1 MFIFAPSSFVQ
12 ITLSIFNLFVNCK
25 NLRHLI
31 NWLLTWHLVCFC
43 FIWSMCVIFFIFDFR
58 KNNCVIVWKI
68 FIYVLNIK
76 IIFVIIKLSN
86 ALITKTFLCTLNYLI
101 LIIIAIRDIL
111 ILFKFFLLLFIMII
125 KQVMTILLGP
135 I

>member
-12 ITLSIFNLFVNCK
+12 ITLGIFNLFVNCK

-43 FIWSMCVIFFIFDFR
+43 FIWSMSFIFLIFNLLED
-58 KNNCVIVWKI
+58 NCVIVRI
-68 FIYVLNIK
+68 SFINVLNIK

-86 ALITKTFLCTLNYLI
+86 ALITKTFLSTLNYLI

-125 KQVMTILLGP
+125 KQVMTILLGS

>member
-12 ITLSIFNLFVNCK
+12 INLGIFNLFVNCK

-43 FIWSMCVIFFIFDFR
+43 FIWSLGVIFFIFNFR
-58 KNNCVIVWKI
+58 KNNCVIVTKI

-86 ALITKTFLCTLNYLI
+86 ALITKTFFSTLNYLI

-125 KQVMTILLGP
+125 KQVMTILLGS

>member
-12 ITLSIFNLFVNCK
+12 ITLGIFNLFVNCK

-43 FIWSMCVIFFIFDFR
+43 FIWSLSVIFFIFNFR

-86 ALITKTFLCTLNYLI
+86 ALITKTFLSTLNYLI
-101 LIIIAIRDIL
+101 LIIKAIRDIL
-111 ILFKFFLLLFIMII
+111 MLFKFFLLLFIMII
-125 KQVMTILLGP
+125 KQVMTILLGS